1 MKKAGSAGIG
11 VADFLR
17 AAMRKDGISDKE
29 ARSHFWVVDQDGLL
43 HSGRTDLT
51 AEQRVYTTSYPSL
64 LVQLLPPLTSET
76 DTWEDEHEQK
86 NRESA
91 RRFQWNYFAQRR
103 TGR

>member
-17 AAMRKDGISDKE
+17 AAMREDGISDKE

-51 AEQRVYTTSYPSL
+51 AEQRVYTTSYPSPISTII
-64 LVQLLPPLTSET
+64 VPS
-76 DTWEDEHEQK
+76 
-86 NRESA
+86 
-91 RRFQWNYFAQRR
+91 Y
-103 TGR
+103 